1 MSHTVAC
8 VNSAPCVSVDDFDY
22 DLLFPNDNDEQSPAK
37 GRVQRL
43 KGLQC
48 LYLVGET
55 TEVDFVYAQRPT
67 RDRTGKLQRPEY
79 FPGKRFRTGE
89 TGRKEKL
96 SYNVSGWFQS
106 WCYAVDDIASLHQA
120 FEQVRLCK
128 DSNGEP
134 GYVIAGE
141 LAPWASERSAPR
153 SKKAAVKHGRS
164 KPQGLIDAP
173 RWWLVLDVDKVANLL
188 GIDPRE
194 SLEARLRAIDYLR
207 SFLPPELR
215 FAACSWQLSSSCCV
229 FGADGIPLPTG
240 QAPARLGAHLRF
252 WIDTGLDE
260 AARKTLLLR
269 IAQYVRAEMMSRG
282 IDASD
287 GAGVDAAC
295 ATYNQAIFISASFE
309 AGVSDPLPERSG
321 MTTGTAEVLVGELE
335 MQLPEL
341 AAKVRAPKAKLTEEE
356 KAANRD
362 RRTHDRLLRG
372 ARRTTSV
379 APGPRRDEVDP
390 VPGVHLRR
398 QSRSRGPQETVL
410 QASRWGK
417 LHDIVI
423 ITENRRG
430 RVPIWENG
438 IPVGMRRKAMLI
450 VAGLLSHFVPAA
462 EMPAAIDSY
471 GEALT
476 SRGWMDEEWHYLKRD
491 EHIIRKAE
499 LAEAA
504 ERAGDVSNGLREDP
518 WLARIMA
525 MMQPTYE
532 EMVRLRLRSLR
543 TDGARKEVA
552 RRDAGKRTVEEL
564 RQHRATAS
572 EAATRPWEA
581 LAISESTYRRKK
593 RMARQEAFAATKDM
607 SKAKLTERG
616 MGDLRAFLQ
625 LAVVPEHRASLELL
639 ADGPLAAIRHE
650 NLSPCLE
657 LHHHLAD
664 RAKASKSQTLADAA
678 LAIQELSEAWRTC
691 ESTVDIVR
699 WILTGTPGYLGWAH
713 EHDAGERFYAVSD
726 IIASAEH
733 HPRPAEFLRETP
745 MTVLASVLHCN
756 GEAGDGV
763 GQTSLQYPGTALAGC
778 SRATWYRRQAASRSA
793 AVLHPS
799 VQVTVPQTGMW

>member
-22 DLLFPNDNDEQSPAK
+22 DLLFPNDDEQAPAK
-37 GRVQRL
+37 GRLRRL

-48 LYLVGET
+48 LCLAGERSG
-55 TEVDFVYAQRPT
+55 VDFIFAQRPT
-67 RDRTGKLQRPEY
+67 RDLTGKLQRPEY
-79 FPGKRFRTGE
+79 FPGKRFRVGE

-96 SYNVSGWFQS
+96 SYNISGWFQT
-106 WCYAVDDIASLHQA
+106 WCYAVDDVVSLHQA
-120 FEQVRLCK
+120 FERVRQCK
-128 DSNGEP
+128 DSSDEP

-153 SKKAAVKHGRS
+153 SKKATVKHGRS

-188 GIDPRE
+188 DIDPRE
-194 SLEARLRAIDYLR
+194 SAAARLRVIDYLR

-229 FGADGIPLPTG
+229 FGADGVPLSRE
-240 QAPARLGAHLRF
+240 QAPTRLGAHLRF
-252 WIDTGLDE
+252 WMDTGLDE

-269 IAQYVRAEMMSRG
+269 IAQYVRSEMMSRG
-282 IDASD
+282 IDAAD

-295 ATYNQAIFISASFE
+295 ATYNQAILMSASFE

-321 MTTGTAEVLVGELE
+321 MITGTAEVLVGELE

-356 KAANRD
+356 KAANQD
-362 RRTHDRLLRG
+362 RRAHDRLLRG

-379 APGPRRDEVDP
+379 APGPSHEEADP
-390 VPGVHLRR
+390 VPGIHLRR
-398 QSRSRGPQETVL
+398 RSRGKGPQETVL

-417 LHDIVI
+417 LHDIVNL
-423 ITENRRG
+423 TKDRRE
-430 RVPIWENG
+430 RVPGWENG
-438 IPVGMRRKAMLI
+438 VPVGQRRKTMLL
-450 VAGLLSHFVPAA
+450 VAGLLSHFVPVA
-462 EMPAAIDSY
+462 ELPAAIDSY
-471 GEALT
+471 GESLT
-476 SRGWMDEEWHYLKRD
+476 TRGWMDEEWQFLRRD

-504 ERAGDVSNGLREDP
+504 ERAGNAGNNLREDP

-525 MMQPTYE
+525 LMQPTYE

-543 TDGARKEVA
+543 TDAARKEVA
-552 RRDAGKRTVEEL
+552 RRDAGRRTIEEL
-564 RQHRATAS
+564 RQHRATSS

-581 LAISESTYRRKK
+581 LGLSESTYRRKK
-593 RMARQEAFAATKDM
+593 RTARQEALAAATDM
-607 SKAKLTERG
+607 NRAKLTARG
-616 MGDLRAFLQ
+616 MGDLGAFLQ
-625 LAVVPEHRASLELL
+625 LAVVPEHKASLDLL

-650 NLSPCLE
+650 HLSPAVE

-664 RAKASKSQTLADAA
+664 RAHASKSQKLTDAA
-678 LAIQELSEAWRTC
+678 VTIQELSEAWRTG
-691 ESTVDIVR
+691 ESTADIVR
-699 WILTGTPGYLGWAH
+699 WILSGAPRYLEWSH
-713 EHDAGERFYAVSD
+713 EHDAGQRLYAVSD
-726 IIASAEH
+726 IITAAEQ
-733 HPRPAEFLRETP
+733 HPRPADFLRETP
-745 MTVLASVLHCN
+745 VTVGVSVLHRN

-763 GQTSLQYPGTALAGC
+763 GQTSLPYPGTALAGC
-778 SRATWYRRQAASRSA
+778 SRATWYRRQAASRNAS
-793 AVLHPS
+793 VVQPS
-799 VQVTVPQTGMW
+799 V